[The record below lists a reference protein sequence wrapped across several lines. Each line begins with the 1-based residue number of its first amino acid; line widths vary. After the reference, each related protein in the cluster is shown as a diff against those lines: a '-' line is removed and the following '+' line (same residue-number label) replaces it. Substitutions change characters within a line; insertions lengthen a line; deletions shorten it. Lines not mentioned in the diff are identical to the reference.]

1 MPLPCGLLD
10 TLLLLGVL
18 CRLPIVMAL
27 LLGLLLVLLI
37 VVVLL
42 LGCLLL
48 LLVLLLL
55 IVMALLLGLVVAAVS
70 VGSAAGHAAADCY
83 GSAVGPVVAAVSAG
97 SAAGHAVV
105 AVAEHAAAAP
115 EHVAA
120 AVLAWLP
127 LVRAVRRQEQWFQET
142 ETGLPFRDLQMLS
155 LILPTT
161 S

>member
-1 MPLPCGLLD
+1 MPLIDAPAM
-10 TLLLLGVL
+10 
-18 CRLPIVMAL
+18 RP
-27 LLGLLLVLLI
+27 
-37 VVVLL
+37 
-42 LGCLLL
+42 
-48 LLVLLLL
+48 
-55 IVMALLLGLVVAAVS
+55 
-70 VGSAAGHAAADCY
+70 AGHAAALGCAVSAADCY
-83 GSAVGPVVAAVSAG
+83 GSAVGPVAGAADCCGSAAGLPAASVGSAAAVSDG

>member
-1 MPLPCGLLD
+1 MPLIDAPAM
-10 TLLLLGVL
+10 
-18 CRLPIVMAL
+18 RP
-27 LLGLLLVLLI
+27 
-37 VVVLL
+37 
-42 LGCLLL
+42 
-48 LLVLLLL
+48 
-55 IVMALLLGLVVAAVS
+55 
-70 VGSAAGHAAADCY
+70 AGHAAALGCAVSAADCY
-83 GSAVGPVVAAVSAG
+83 GSAVGPVVSAG